1 MDYYL
6 TKHAKLRMA
15 ERSVSAQLLNDALHN
30 PTEVLYDNGGRMLYK
45 YMYTIENVKRLLMV
59 VAIKEKDKVKIITV
73 IDTSKVRK
81 YL

>member
-6 TKHAKLRMA
+6 TKHAKQRMA
-15 ERSVSAQLLNDALHN
+15 ERLVSAKLLDEALHN
-30 PTEVLYDNGGRMLYK
+30 PTDVLYDNDGRILYK
-45 YMYTIENVKRLLMV
+45 YMYTKENAKRLLIIVM
-59 VAIKEKDKVKIITV
+59 IPEKNRAKVITV